1 MKRILFAIPAAAAL
15 LAGCQK
21 MPSNI
26 DADGNLLVATSYDSE
41 ADFSGYTTFSVAD
54 SIFII
59 DSYMRG
65 QLVKNAFTDALTD
78 EFRQMM
84 ESCGYEFVPIEDNTG
99 DDTGSGSGTDTGS
112 GGDTGSGSGDDT
124 GTTGGQAADLGI
136 QLTYSYD
143 TEYYVDYVDPY
154 WWLDYSGYWSPY
166 WSGAW
171 YYPYPVTYE
180 LSTHSLM
187 ADMADLTATGDD
199 NESHPIIWNCVING
213 ASGSGMSDL
222 AKFKAAIRQAFAQ
235 SEYLK
240 KVSE

>member
-1 MKRILFAIPAAAAL
+1 M
-15 LAGCQK
+15 AGCQK

-99 DDTGSGSGTDTGS
+99 DDTGSGDGTDTGS

-124 GTTGGQAADLGI
+124 GTTGGQTADLGI

-154 WWLDYSGYWSPY
+154 WWTGYPGYWSAGY
-166 WSGAW
+166 WGIYGGAW

-180 LSTHSLM
+180 VTTHSLM
-187 ADMADLTATGDD
+187 AEMVDLTGPGTEDEKVPVVWSSVIDGNTG
-199 NESHPIIWNCVING
+199 STR
-213 ASGSGMSDL
+213 SDL
-222 AKFKAAIRQAFAQ
+222 ARFKTAIRQAFAQ
-235 SEYLK
+235 SSYLDRT
-240 KVSE
+240 SE